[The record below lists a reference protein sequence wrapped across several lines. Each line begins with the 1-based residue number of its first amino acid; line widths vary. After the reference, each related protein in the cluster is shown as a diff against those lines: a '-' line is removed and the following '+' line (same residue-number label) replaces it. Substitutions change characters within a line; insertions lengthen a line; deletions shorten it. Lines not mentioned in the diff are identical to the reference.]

1 MTKIEFEMD
10 TKKKTKQRIV
20 EEVNNSSYRDMI
32 FNYLLDQRKKE
43 IDYFERAKI
52 ISHYLK
58 DNGLSQRELASQL
71 GIPHN
76 TLQDWLL
83 WTKITKKQYDGM
95 KDKGMTDTAIYRV
108 LRNGKS
114 KDANEIIKSTQI
126 DYELEIFL
134 KKARRMLSE
143 PEFSPKTLPLIA
155 EIQNYLNRLAF
166 RVEQESKK

>member
-1 MTKIEFEMD
+1 MTD
-10 TKKKTKQRIV
+10 KKQKIV
-20 EEVNNSSYRDMI
+20 EEVDQSTYKDMI
-32 FNYLLDQRKKE
+32 FNYILDQRKKK

-58 DNGLSQRELASQL
+58 DNRLSQRELASQL

-83 WTKITKKQYDGM
+83 WTRITKKQYEGM
-95 KDKGMTDTAIYRV
+95 KNKGMNDTAIYRV

-134 KKARRMLSE
+134 KKARKMLSE
-143 PEFSPKTLPLIA
+143 LEFSPKTLVLIA

-166 RVEQESKK
+166 KVEQESKK